1 MNDNW
6 LVEHLEHVLRE
17 ISILE
22 SRIKPHDCGYLHTTV
37 NTLEQRVLEIK
48 KEITKN
54 DNKTHPHWG
63 STTVK
68 ME

>member
-1 MNDNW
+1 MNNEW
-6 LVEHLEHVLRE
+6 LVEHLEHLLRE

-22 SRIKPHDCGYLHTTV
+22 SRIEPHDCGHLHTTV
-37 NTLEQRVLEIK
+37 NTLEHRVLEIK
-48 KEITKN
+48 EEITKSKK
-54 DNKTHPHWG
+54 KTHPHWG